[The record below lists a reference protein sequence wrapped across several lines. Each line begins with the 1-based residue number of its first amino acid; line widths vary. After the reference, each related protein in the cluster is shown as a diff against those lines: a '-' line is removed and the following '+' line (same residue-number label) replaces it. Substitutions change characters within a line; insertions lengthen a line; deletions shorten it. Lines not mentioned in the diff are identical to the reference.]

1 MAAKKRPGRKVSS
14 QLAGS
19 PLNYPGTMN
28 GVGKMIGTLPAKVGP
43 QIKEPPGPKAAD
55 VNEPELSGGH
65 IVHGKIAVKPKKKPK
80 HVKVK
85 RY

>member
-1 MAAKKRPGRKVSS
+1 MAARKRPGRKVTR

-28 GVGKMIGTLPAKVGP
+28 GVGKMIGTISSKVAGRIKMPAGP
-43 QIKEPPGPKAAD
+43 SAAD
-55 VNEPELSGGH
+55 VNEPALDGGV
-65 IVHGKIAVKPKKKPK
+65 IQHGKVPTKPKKKPS